1 MEISKYNKAMQFL
14 LKPKYLTKDFII
26 QEASDAQREDFSGGG
41 VTGPIKMG
49 SKKGKYSVAIGGGSS
64 PTRTKHYGTKDEM
77 EEIWNNRPTRGG
89 TRIEVDSKKYQK
101 GFGTKNQLIEKLKE
115 KNIYVS
121 EDRFNAG
128 PFSKKFNI
136 PSKLNPYQ
144 KSNYIYD
151 LTVLDDPK
159 VIENIQ
165 RRQVLSGQATPEAT
179 DEYRKYG
186 SKQSARDRETY
197 IKTQGGM
204 GSDSNFI
211 PKKETGVELS
221 HVGDIQSSTQKIT
234 GQDISYAPKDINASL
249 TSIDNK
255 IRSVEKNKQKI
266 LESNIPNVEKTRL
279 IEEADSRLVRLASQ
293 SDGFKKVSLSGGGEF
308 GGNRLTV
315 DPTNIFPG
323 KTEQEINDFLKQY
336 ITVTRDSPN
345 SGKVKPQFLDKQ
357 GNIRADVPQDEIE
370 NIKKSIF
377 FNKNRQASITAAK
390 NFSNEK
396 IENIIKKVKLSP
408 QEIKAI
414 NQSLNSGFNPMEFGR
429 LFPNEA
435 KIVKSA
441 MSKIGR
447 VALALEL
454 PLELAVESA
463 FMANA
468 IAGGDTFREA
478 WADSL
483 IGHLD
488 PTLYEGGMFV
498 SPKISGDDL
507 KNLKLDISQ
516 SARTNIELEKSD
528 ETLQSLKD
536 ELESGLSMLNL
547 EGVDE
552 ATTSEDYNSL
562 RERIRNEQY
571 RNDKLREGTSEA
583 SKLELA
589 NAKTEFESGRSA
601 NSFSTRVAKFAS
613 DLENMTDA
621 SGLNY
626 DLRKGKNEDRE
637 VKKRNFDTVEDQAN
651 FFINNFPDIKQSY
664 EKNKDLFATP
674 AEFYSAIREQN
685 PKFNEKVIEFMMN
698 PEYADEGTR
707 GLDFSTRAVDQTPK
721 VIDDVIDTYATGGRV
736 GLSGGGR
743 GGWIAKRIQEINKLI
758 KSKKAGPEDFFD
770 EVQLLEKAKEL
781 NLNEGQVS
789 QILKQQQQQRIDNYK
804 KLPIQGDPALNSRLP
819 YDSDTTPRNYKKVK
833 TTSLEGSK
841 ADYGTYKFTGQES
854 MDDLYELERQG
865 KLTREDMN
873 VYDPRYMEYLDAQI
887 INKEQLYT
895 RKEWEK
901 TPETIKN
908 RTRGRIDPD
917 WEEANF
923 GEDFDWDQARSIEID
938 QTQKLKNFDTS
949 GRTKQ
954 ASGGRIGLNIDDIM
968 NNYATGGR
976 VGFEKG
982 GKPPKDNPII
992 PINPMIDEGPQ
1003 DPGKRTFLKGVGA
1016 VGLGAVALGTGLL
1029 KLGKTLKTKTALKV
1043 LANPA
1048 VGQAEWF
1055 APLVDKILLKGIR
1068 LEKDGKKL
1076 NTHVLK
1082 ENNKTLTLT
1091 ETDTSINIKVEG
1103 GGAYDDPFD
1112 VDYLKP
1118 GEHLGS
1124 AGRYQIE
1131 KPTFQISESRPQYY
1145 SSGPEDIELELSE
1158 HVATGS
1164 KFSKKPVEEL
1174 LELRK
1179 GHSGILSDVEGLEK
1193 IAMGKVKDSKLA
1205 KKRGE
1210 VRDKLN
1216 KNPTEDRYTNTD
1228 QYYDDIDQV
1237 DYD

>member
-26 QEASDAQREDFSGGG
+26 QEASDAQLDTNDNVTIETKPGFFPDMSGSTPPMNRVMPSFDGLEDPRMRQVELASGGVVQREGFAEGTKMKNKINTLNFEIAKRNKLG
-41 VTGPIKMG
+41 VSTVAWQVAQSTGYEQSTISKLIQAGRVIKPLTKEELVAQYINNALADNKTVGELTKDAIGEHINADLPKG
-49 SKKGKYSVAIGGGSS
+49 SKGK
-64 PTRTKHYGTKDEM
+64 
-77 EEIWNNRPTRGG
+77 
-89 TRIEVDSKKYQK
+89 IERHTTAKIIKKQFPELFKTLY
-101 GFGTKNQLIEKLKE
+101 TKNSGALDQLARNTDLL
-115 KNIYVS
+115 
-121 EDRFNAG
+121 D
-128 PFSKKFNI
+128 I
-136 PSKLNPYQ
+136 P
-144 KSNYIYD
+144 
-151 LTVLDDPK
+151 
-159 VIENIQ
+159 
-165 RRQVLSGQATPEAT
+165 
-179 DEYRKYG
+179 
-186 SKQSARDRETY
+186 
-197 IKTQGGM
+197 
-204 GSDSNFI
+204 
-211 PKKETGVELS
+211 
-221 HVGDIQSSTQKIT
+221 
-234 GQDISYAPKDINASL
+234 
-249 TSIDNK
+249 
-255 IRSVEKNKQKI
+255 
-266 LESNIPNVEKTRL
+266 
-279 IEEADSRLVRLASQ
+279 
-293 SDGFKKVSLSGGGEF
+293 
-308 GGNRLTV
+308 
-315 DPTNIFPG
+315 
-323 KTEQEINDFLKQY
+323 INDFIKDPTKIRRERSNNTAKRGQINAEVRILQGKLKLGP
-336 ITVTRDSPN
+336 RDFAVSQAQDDFVKNINQAIKKDPDLVLKNPKLMELVSTTFNNDLKSKDYGKIIPKARGEEKILDDIERGFFSSEHVSPKALEKMHTEFPTN
-345 SGKVKPQFLDKQ
+345 KMLIPQSTNESLIRLSQNYLRKNPNDKNAKQALEELTNKYNFNINTENGKIGPKQ
-357 GNIRADVPQDEIE
+357 GAIVEGNKLLSYENQLKTMGFNSPDVKFDIVKDITKEELQKRKGSMKEQI
-370 NIKKSIF
+370 
-377 FNKNRQASITAAK
+377 NRFKDIL
-390 NFSNEK
+390 N
-396 IENIIKKVKLSP
+396 P

-435 KIVKSA
+435 KIVKNA

-488 PTLYEGGMFV
+488 PTLYKDGMFTG
-498 SPKISGDDL
+498 PKISGDDL

-601 NSFSTRVAKFAS
+601 NSFSTWLKNVASKHGVR
-613 DLENMTDA
+613 TDA

-626 DLRKGKNEDRE
+626 DLAKGKNEDRE

-651 FFINNFPDIKQSY
+651 FFINNFPVFKQSY

-895 RKEWEK
+895 RKEWEN
-901 TPETIKN
+901 TPESIK
-908 RTRGRIDPD
+908 
-917 WEEANF
+917 
-923 GEDFDWDQARSIEID
+923 
-938 QTQKLKNFDTS
+938 K
-949 GRTKQ
+949 
-954 ASGGRIGLNIDDIM
+954 
-968 NNYATGGR
+968 
-976 VGFEKG
+976 
-982 GKPPKDNPII
+982 
-992 PINPMIDEGPQ
+992 
-1003 DPGKRTFLKGVGA
+1003 
-1016 VGLGAVALGTGLL
+1016 
-1029 KLGKTLKTKTALKV
+1029 
-1043 LANPA
+1043 
-1048 VGQAEWF
+1048 
-1055 APLVDKILLKGIR
+1055 
-1068 LEKDGKKL
+1068 
-1076 NTHVLK
+1076 
-1082 ENNKTLTLT
+1082 
-1091 ETDTSINIKVEG
+1091 
-1103 GGAYDDPFD
+1103 
-1112 VDYLKP
+1112 
-1118 GEHLGS
+1118 
-1124 AGRYQIE
+1124 
-1131 KPTFQISESRPQYY
+1131 
-1145 SSGPEDIELELSE
+1145 
-1158 HVATGS
+1158 
-1164 KFSKKPVEEL
+1164 
-1174 LELRK
+1174 
-1179 GHSGILSDVEGLEK
+1179 
-1193 IAMGKVKDSKLA
+1193 
-1205 KKRGE
+1205 
-1210 VRDKLN
+1210 
-1216 KNPTEDRYTNTD
+1216 
-1228 QYYDDIDQV
+1228 
-1237 DYD
+1237 